1 MRLLKNLLF
10 ASALVIGFSACDR
23 VPYSEAY
30 EKQPPVIVVDTNNYQ
45 PVTNY
50 ARKVLIED
58 YTGHTC
64 GNCPYA
70 ATEAHRIEEAYP
82 GKVLVMGIHCGFYAL
97 PKNYPDGSYKT
108 DFRTDAGTLLD
119 NEFNASAAGLPRGV
133 VSRRKFNNS
142 YLVLHTDWEPKVAG
156 ILSEPS
162 PGVGISLN
170 PKYSSSDNSLV
181 VYTQVAFQNQVS
193 GELKIA
199 CYVVED
205 SIIAWQKLYETT
217 GKPEKNIE
225 FYAHNHVLRG
235 SLLPSNGKPQVT
247 TKSTIEPGSSFKTT
261 WQTFLPTG
269 VNLKQ
274 AKVLTIV
281 YRTDTK
287 EILQAEEANIL

>member
-30 EKQPPVIVVDTNNYQ
+30 EKQPPVVVVDTNNYQ

-70 ATEAHRIEEAYP
+70 AMEAHRIEEAYP
-82 GKVLVMGIHCGFYAL
+82 GKVLVMGIHCGFFAE
-97 PKNYPDGSYKT
+97 PKNYPNGSFKT
-108 DFRTDAGTLLD
+108 DFRTAVGNALD
-119 NEFNASAAGLPRGV
+119 NEFKASAAGLPRGV
-133 VSRRKFNNS
+133 VGRRKFDNS
-142 YLVLHTDWEPKVAG
+142 YLLLHTDWDPKVAG

-162 PGVGISLN
+162 SGVGISIN
-170 PKYSSSDNSLV
+170 PKYTSSDSSLV
-181 VYTQVAFQNQVS
+181 VYTQIAFQKQIS

-199 CYVVED
+199 CYLLED
-205 SIIAWQKLYETT
+205 SIITWQKIYPTPST
-217 GKPEKNIE
+217 SQNIE
-225 FYAHNHVLRG
+225 FYVHNHVLRG
-235 SLLPSNGKPQVT
+235 SLLPSNGQDLVT
-247 TKSTIEPGSSFKTT
+247 TKSTFVSGDSFKST
-261 WQTFLPTG
+261 WQTTIPSW
-269 VNLKQ
+269 VKPENS
-274 AKVLTIV
+274 KVLTIV

-287 EILQAEEANIL
+287 EILQAEEADIL